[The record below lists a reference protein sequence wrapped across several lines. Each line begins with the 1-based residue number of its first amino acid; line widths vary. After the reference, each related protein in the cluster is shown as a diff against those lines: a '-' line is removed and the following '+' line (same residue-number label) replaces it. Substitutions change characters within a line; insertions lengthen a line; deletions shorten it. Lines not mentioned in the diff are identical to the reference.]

1 MSVLGLLL
9 ERALYYPEGK
19 IADAGRPAI
28 RMNCQSALRPWSTIG
43 TGFRTAGSKRSPRWQ
58 S

>member
-1 MSVLGLLL
+1 MLVSGLLL

-19 IADAGRPAI
+19 VADAGRPAI

-43 TGFRTAGSKRSPRWQ
+43 TGFRTAGSKHLPRWP